1 MKSITTIDKFTEGA
15 KVQGFY
21 LCSEKHIRHTR
32 AGDLYLDLVL
42 RDRTG
47 SISAKI
53 WDKIEKYANRFENS
67 DPVAVSGL
75 VETYQ
80 DRMQLVIKKINRAT
94 IQHYARYGYDP
105 ALIVPASV
113 HDPNEMWL
121 EIVALIR
128 QIRNPW
134 LKKLVS
140 ALYRENKDRLLIL
153 PASMLLHHDY
163 RSGFLEHTLSMA
175 RIGLYL
181 AKHYS
186 LDSDLLLAG
195 ILLHDIGKIRELHG
209 DLETS
214 YSDEGNFIG
223 HIVIGYDIISEKIN
237 QIDNFPTD
245 LSLKIKHM
253 ILAHQGNY
261 EWGSP
266 RKPAFRVALLLHM
279 IDNLDAKMK
288 LMEKILSEDQNEGN
302 WTDLR
307 NYFRT
312 AIHKESDASGQIG

>member
-134 LKKLVS
+134 LKKLV
-140 ALYRENKDRLLIL
+140 
-153 PASMLLHHDY
+153 
-163 RSGFLEHTLSMA
+163 
-175 RIGLYL
+175 
-181 AKHYS
+181 
-186 LDSDLLLAG
+186 
-195 ILLHDIGKIRELHG
+195 
-209 DLETS
+209 
-214 YSDEGNFIG
+214 
-223 HIVIGYDIISEKIN
+223 
-237 QIDNFPTD
+237 
-245 LSLKIKHM
+245 
-253 ILAHQGNY
+253 
-261 EWGSP
+261 
-266 RKPAFRVALLLHM
+266 
-279 IDNLDAKMK
+279 
-288 LMEKILSEDQNEGN
+288 
-302 WTDLR
+302 
-307 NYFRT
+307 
-312 AIHKESDASGQIG
+312 